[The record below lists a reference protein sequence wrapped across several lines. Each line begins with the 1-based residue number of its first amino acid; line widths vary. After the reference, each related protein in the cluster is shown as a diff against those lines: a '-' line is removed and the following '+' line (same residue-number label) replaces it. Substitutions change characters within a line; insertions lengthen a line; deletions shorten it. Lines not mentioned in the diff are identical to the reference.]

1 MFARAPLQK
10 LALFLIVLIIFS
22 RFCSR
27 LSRESRTCI
36 LTNFYT
42 VCQHRF
48 FCHSLA
54 RNPSHIGSCPPL
66 PGDRFRML
74 PDAKGV
80 CQHRSNL
87 YFLAAMPPASSS
99 GLRCAVQRALKYTIK
114 PACYCQRFLLSVFN
128 KNIWFIF
135 LANQPFRTPTIM
147 IIMPLA

>member
-27 LSRESRTCI
+27 LSHESRTCI

-66 PGDRFRML
+66 PGVDF
-74 PDAKGV
+74 V
-80 CQHRSNL
+80 CYQTPGAFVNTVRTCTFWQPCRLCLRPFCAALFSEHSSEYYQSVAALSTSKHKLL
-87 YFLAAMPPASSS
+87 YFSRTNIVTSKLLDCTK
-99 GLRCAVQRALKYTIK
+99 LRK
-114 PACYCQRFLLSVFN
+114 
-128 KNIWFIF
+128 
-135 LANQPFRTPTIM
+135 
-147 IIMPLA
+147 